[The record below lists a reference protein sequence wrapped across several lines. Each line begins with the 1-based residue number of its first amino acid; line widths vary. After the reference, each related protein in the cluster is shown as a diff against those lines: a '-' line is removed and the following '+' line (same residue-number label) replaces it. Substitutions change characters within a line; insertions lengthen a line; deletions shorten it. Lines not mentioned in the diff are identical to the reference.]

1 MRSPWKRLNPKEPN
15 SGSEELSIGLPWLMS
30 LRHNSE
36 KQTESSKRGG
46 GEEGMRWDELR
57 KKQRMDVR
65 ERALAVEEYLL
76 GYDGRRRD
84 NQQNQWD

>member
-36 KQTESSKRGG
+36 NKQRARGEA
-46 GEEGMRWDELR
+46 GEEGMRWDELGKTADGCER
-57 KKQRMDVR
+57 KSFGSGGIPAGV
-65 ERALAVEEYLL
+65 
-76 GYDGRRRD
+76 
-84 NQQNQWD
+84 